1 MQKHRHHQLL
11 LLILAL
17 ALLAGGCT
25 TVGPDFKTPEA
36 SVAKRWIDPESPLI
50 TYRDHDYSTWWEAF
64 NDPVLNDLVQQAY
77 KQNLSLQI
85 AGLRVLEARAELGF
99 AVGRLYPQT
108 QQVTAGYSRNQVSD
122 NSDTVFKNSSFGVA
136 SLGFDAAW
144 ELDFWGRFR
153 RGVESADANL
163 FANIASYDDVLVTL
177 TAEVARTYFIIRTIE
192 ERLTLARGNVKIQE
206 DSLRIA
212 SVRFKHGAVTELDVQ
227 QAKSLLHS
235 TQGFIPQLV
244 IARRRAQNALSI
256 LLGLPPQDLSAIL
269 ARSDGIPT
277 VPTEVAIG
285 IPAELLR
292 RRPDIKQAE
301 LQAGAQSAKVGIAVS
316 DLYPSFSLFGS
327 IGLLASDAG
336 NSSLSDLFEAE
347 SLTYTYG
354 LSFRWNLFNF
364 VRIKNRIRIQ
374 DARLEQLLVNY
385 QNVVLQAAQEVEDAL
400 VGFVRSK
407 DRAGFLEQSVDAAKR
422 ASELAMIQYREGVVD
437 YQRVLDTDRFLT
449 DQQDNYTSTRGNIA
463 LNLITMY
470 KALGGGWQMRMGQDF
485 VPVHLQNEMIERTD
499 WGDLMETENYSSPD
513 QAPEKNL
520 WRGPDW

>member
-1 MQKHRHHQLL
+1 M
-11 LLILAL
+11 LISAL
-17 ALLAGGCT
+17 ALFTGACT

-36 SVAKRWIDPESPLI
+36 PVAKQWIDPESPLI

-77 KQNLSLQI
+77 EQNLSLQI

-99 AVGRLYPQT
+99 AVGRLYPQS
-108 QQVTAGYSRNQVSD
+108 QQAAAGYSRSQVGE
-122 NSDTVFKNSSFGVA
+122 NTETVFKDSFFGVA

-163 FANIASYDDVLVTL
+163 FANIAGYDDVLVTL
-177 TAEVARTYFIIRTIE
+177 TAEVARTYIVIRTFE
-192 ERLTLARGNVKIQE
+192 ERLTLAKGNVKIQE
-206 DSLRIA
+206 ESLRIA

-227 QAKSLLHS
+227 QAKSQLHS
-235 TQGFIPQLV
+235 TQGFIPQLE
-244 IARRRAQNALSI
+244 ISRRRAQNALSI

-277 VPTEVAIG
+277 VPAEVAIG

-301 LQAGAQSAKVGIAVS
+301 LQAGAQSAKVGIAAS
-316 DLYPSFSLFGS
+316 DLYPSFSLFGT

-336 NSSLSDLFEAE
+336 NSSISDLFEPE

-354 LSFRWNLFNF
+354 LSLRWNLFNYG
-364 VRIKNRIRIQ
+364 RIRNRIRVQ

-385 QNVVLQAAQEVEDAL
+385 QNVVLQAAQEVKDAL

-407 DRAGFLEQSVDAAKR
+407 GRAGFLEKSVDAAIR
-422 ASELAMIQYREGVVD
+422 ASKLAMIQYREGVVD

-449 DQQDNYTSTRGNIA
+449 DQQDNYTSTRRNIA

-470 KALGGGWQMRMGQDF
+470 KALGSGWQMRMGQDF
-485 VPVHLQNEMIERTD
+485 VPEHLQNEMIERTD
-499 WGDLMETENYSSPD
+499 WGDLMEIENYPSSDEEPG
-513 QAPEKNL
+513 KNL